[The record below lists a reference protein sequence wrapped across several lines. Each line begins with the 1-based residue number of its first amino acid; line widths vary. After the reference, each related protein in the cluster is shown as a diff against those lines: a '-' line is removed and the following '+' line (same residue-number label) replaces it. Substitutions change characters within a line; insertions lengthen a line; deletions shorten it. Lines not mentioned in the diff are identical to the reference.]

1 MTTTRDRLID
11 GAAALLDEG
20 GPAAVTLREVGRRA
34 GVSHNAP
41 YKHFE
46 DKRDLLA
53 MIAAGELRVLAAR
66 LTEAAAGETGAARIG
81 AALRAYVGWAIAAPE
96 RFRLVFGAWTGSH
109 AELEGAAEAAVV
121 AITEVVTTAQT
132 EDDALPGDTERL
144 VALLRSTAHG
154 LVDLDLSGHLR
165 KRPGA
170 PGPDD
175 LIDELITLVRGGGSA
190 PRH

>member
-11 GAAALLDEG
+11 AAAGLLDEG

-41 YKHFE
+41 YKHFQ

-53 MIAAGELRVLAAR
+53 ALAAGELRVLAGR
-66 LTEAAAGETGAARIG
+66 LADATAGETGAARIG
-81 AALRAYVGWAIAAPE
+81 ASLRAYVGWAIAAPE
-96 RFRLVFGAWTGSH
+96 RFRLVFGAWTGPH
-109 AELEGAAEAAVV
+109 AELESAAQEAV
-121 AITEVVTTAQT
+121 ATITEAVASAQA
-132 EDDALPGDTERL
+132 EDDALPRDTERL

-154 LVDLDLSGHLR
+154 LVDLELSGHLR

-175 LIDELITLVRGGGSA
+175 LIDELITLVRGGGPA
-190 PRH
+190 